1 MVNKTWQN
9 EWLKLKS
16 VKHKIK
22 TQRPSQ
28 AMQSF
33 GRAGPGCGLTG
44 EKSAVQIG
52 TELLLHGTSH
62 TVSGL
67 HAMPA
72 QHSTFLD
79 CKVWTRPE
87 PCGFQVW

>member
-1 MVNKTWQN
+1 MVDKTWQN

-22 TQRPSQ
+22 TLADARVNRCYHAARPAQEVGLSGPTPH
-28 AMQSF
+28 F
-33 GRAGPGCGLTG
+33 LGRLA
-44 EKSAVQIG
+44 KSAQLCAVQIG

-67 HAMPA
+67 RAMPV
-72 QHSTFLD
+72 QLPY
-79 CKVWTRPE
+79 VP
-87 PCGFQVW
+87 